1 MRVNI
6 SMVLRTTA
14 CVCLAAF
21 AGSALGADDKR
32 AAAADDKSTAESREA
47 LERKLD
53 QAQDRLSEAA
63 REVAEL
69 SMSLSDGLIPPP
81 PLPPLPPAHGFLGI
95 ALSPDPERHQDGVEI
110 MSVSPGGA
118 AAGAG
123 LKPGDVLVEIDGK
136 KLARDGGE
144 EPSHAK
150 LLNHMRTVKPDQK
163 VRVRYRRDG
172 KTHDAELVARPVRD
186 HLFTLNSMGPRA
198 GALIARAPE
207 FAFFRADGVFGS
219 AELVAMTPKLGQY
232 FGTDKGL
239 LVVRA
244 PSDSRLK
251 LEDGDVILDIDGRV
265 PSSPSHAFQILSSY
279 EGGEKLKLNV
289 MRQKKRLTFDIVMPE
304 DSTGRR
310 EFRRALPHAGPLGH
324 GVPPGEGVP
333 QGPSL

>member
-1 MRVNI
+1 MRTNV
-6 SMVLRTTA
+6 SKALRTTA
-14 CVCLAAF
+14 CLFLAAY
-21 AGSALGADDKR
+21 AGQALGADDKT
-32 AAAADDKSTAESREA
+32 STESREA

-53 QAQDRLSEAA
+53 QAQNRLSEAA

-69 SMSLSDGLIPPP
+69 SMTLSDGLIPPP
-81 PLPPLPPAHGFLGI
+81 PLPPMPPTHGFLGI
-95 ALSPDPERHQDGVEI
+95 ALSADPERHKDGIEI

-118 AAGAG
+118 AADAG

-136 KLARDGGE
+136 KLARDGGQ
-144 EPSHAK
+144 EPHAK
-150 LLNHMRTVKPDQK
+150 LLDHMRTVKPDQK

-172 KTHDAELVARPVRD
+172 KALNTELVARPVRG
-186 HLFTLNSMGPRA
+186 HAIAFGAVGPHAR
-198 GALIARAPE
+198 ALIGRAPE

-219 AELVAMTPKLGQY
+219 AELVGMTPKLGQY

-279 EGGEKLKLNV
+279 QGGEKLKLNV
-289 MRQKKRLTFDIVMPE
+289 MRQKKRLTFDIVVPE
-304 DSTGRR
+304 DSPDRR
-310 EFRRALPHAGPLGH
+310 EFGRALPHAGVSAVPGR
-324 GVPPGEGVP
+324 GVPG
-333 QGPSL
+333 GPTL

>member
-1 MRVNI
+1 MRTNV
-6 SMVLRTTA
+6 SKVLRTTA
-14 CVCLAAF
+14 CLFLAAY
-21 AGSALGADDKR
+21 AGHALSADDKK
-32 AAAADDKSTAESREA
+32 ATESNATESREA

-53 QAQDRLSEAA
+53 QAQNRLSEAA

-81 PLPPLPPAHGFLGI
+81 PLPPMPPTHGFLGI
-95 ALSPDPERHQDGVEI
+95 ALSADPERHKDGVEI

-118 AAGAG
+118 AAEAG
-123 LKPGDVLVEIDGK
+123 LKPGDVLVEIDGN

-144 EPSHAK
+144 EPHAK
-150 LLNHMRTVKPDQK
+150 LLGHMRTVKPDQK

-172 KTHDAELVARPVRD
+172 KTLDAELVARPVRD
-186 HLFTLNSMGPRA
+186 HMIAFGTVGPRA
-198 GALIARAPE
+198 RALIGRGPEFAE

-219 AELVAMTPKLGQY
+219 AELVGMTPKLGQY

-244 PSDSRLK
+244 PNDSRLK

-279 EGGEKLKLNV
+279 QGGEKLKLNV
-289 MRQKKRLTFDIVMPE
+289 MRQKKRLTFDIVVPE
-304 DSTGRR
+304 DASHGPT
-310 EFRRALPHAGPLGH
+310 FRRSLPGAGTTGSRL
-324 GVPPGEGVP
+324 
-333 QGPSL
+333 

>member
-1 MRVNI
+1 MRTTI
-6 SMVLRTTA
+6 SMMVRTTA
-14 CVCLAAF
+14 CLFLAAY
-21 AGSALGADDKR
+21 AGNALGADDE
-32 AAAADDKSTAESREA
+32 ATAESREA
-47 LERKLD
+47 LERKLEK
-53 QAQDRLSEAA
+53 AQDRLSEAA

-69 SMSLSDGLIPPP
+69 SMSLSDGLIP
-81 PLPPLPPAHGFLGI
+81 LPPLPPAPPTHGFLGI
-95 ALSPDPERHQDGVEI
+95 ALSADPERHKEGVEI

-118 AAGAG
+118 AAEAG

-144 EPSHAK
+144 EPHAK
-150 LLNHMRTVKPDQK
+150 LLSHMRTVQPDQK

-172 KTHDAELVARPVRD
+172 KTHDVELTARPVRD
-186 HLFTLNSMGPRA
+186 RFLALNRVGPHAR
-198 GALIARAPE
+198 ALIGRVPD

-289 MRQKKRLTFDIVMPE
+289 MRQKKRLTFDIVVPE
-304 DSTGRR
+304 RARGRA
-310 EFRRALPHAGPLGH
+310 EARAGARL
-324 GVPPGEGVP
+324 
-333 QGPSL
+333 

>member
-1 MRVNI
+1 MRPTI
-6 SMVLRTTA
+6 SMMVRTTA
-14 CVCLAAF
+14 CLLLAAY
-21 AGSALGADDKR
+21 AGNALGADDKP
-32 AAAADDKSTAESREA
+32 TVESREA
-47 LERKLD
+47 LERKLEE
-53 QAQDRLSEAA
+53 AQGRLSEAA

-81 PLPPLPPAHGFLGI
+81 PLPPVPPTHGFLGI
-95 ALSPDPERHQDGVEI
+95 ALSADPERHTDGVEI

-118 AAGAG
+118 AAEAG

-144 EPSHAK
+144 EPHAK
-150 LLNHMRTVKPDQK
+150 LLSHMRTVKPDQK
-163 VRVRYRRDG
+163 VRLRYRRDG
-172 KTHDAELVARPVRD
+172 KTHEAELTARPIRD
-186 HLFTLNSMGPRA
+186 RFLALNNIGPRTR
-198 GALIARAPE
+198 ALIGRVPD

-219 AELVAMTPKLGQY
+219 TELVAMTPKLGQY

-289 MRQKKRLTFDIVMPE
+289 MRQKKRLTFEIVVPE
-304 DSTGRR
+304 DAADHRR
-310 EFRRALPHAGPLGH
+310 EFRRALPHAAVPAR
-324 GVPPGEGVP
+324 GVPEG
-333 QGPSL
+333 LTL